1 MTPNHI
7 MMSSTWSNNTP
18 KSIVILKNK
27 KSCRL
32 KKEPMSLENQSRSTP
47 MRWLSGL
54 PDQLR

>member
-7 MMSSTWSNNTP
+7 MMPSTCSKNTP

-27 KSCRL
+27 KSCHL

-54 PDQLR
+54 PDWLR